1 MYEDASGNM
10 QQFTLYDNIS
20 EFIQTYEENRK
31 NKKKIKDDKLLEDLD
46 VKVLDELG
54 KDLLG
59 PDEA

>member
-31 NKKKIKDDKLLEDLD
+31 NKKKIKDDKLAQDIIEAIGD
-46 VKVLDELG
+46 VDESI
-54 KDLLG
+54 
-59 PDEA
+59 E